1 MTRAT
6 LTLLLTLVLFMHM
19 TRAEAAHR
27 MPLSH
32 RTRTMQGSAAE
43 SSPASANHVWKFAL
57 LGLAGLG
64 FLIRKRL

>member
-6 LTLLLTLVLFMHM
+6 LTLLFTLVLFVHI

-27 MPLSH
+27 LPLSR
-32 RTRTMQGSAAE
+32 RTSTMQGSAAE
-43 SSPASANHVWKFAL
+43 SSPSSANHAWKFAL